1 MNQVAESKSSPLLR
15 ISLQAILIAI
25 LFIGLIL
32 GFWVLPSLKQ
42 KKVSQWVTQNGGN
55 LSYVAEDRAAE
66 FFSKAEYGILEYWP
80 GVDFIDHIS
89 SINLSEP
96 ISELSP
102 LGNLNGIVNLIIPQ
116 FNGSDLSPLANTK
129 SLESLCIYKSSITQL
144 DALKQ
149 LPNLQALIITHCDLR
164 NIQGLSSCVELRYLD
179 LSNTPLDDIRCL
191 QQLTQL
197 TTLDLSSTK
206 VSDFEPLERLE
217 NLLSLSLRG
226 TEISPAEL
234 AALKTALPNCMISS
248 D

>member
-1 MNQVAESKSSPLLR
+1 MNQIAETKSSPLLR
-15 ISLQAILIAI
+15 ISLRAILIAI
-25 LFIGLIL
+25 LFIGLIF

-42 KKVSQWVTQNGGN
+42 KKVSQWVTQNGGD

-80 GVDFIDHIS
+80 GVDFIDNIS
-89 SINLSEP
+89 SINLGEP
-96 ISELSP
+96 ISDLSP
-102 LGNLNGIVNLIIPQ
+102 LGNVNDIVNLIIPE
-116 FNGSDLSPLANTK
+116 FNGSDLSPLANTNP
-129 SLESLCIYKSSITQL
+129 LESLSIYKSSITQL

-149 LPNLQALIITHCDLR
+149 LSNLQSLIITHCDLI
-164 NIQGLSSCVELRYLD
+164 NIQGLSSCVQLRYLD
-179 LSNTPLDDIRCL
+179 LSNTPLDDIQGL

-197 TTLDLSSTK
+197 TTLNLSYTK
-206 VSDFEPLERLE
+206 VSDFKPLESLE